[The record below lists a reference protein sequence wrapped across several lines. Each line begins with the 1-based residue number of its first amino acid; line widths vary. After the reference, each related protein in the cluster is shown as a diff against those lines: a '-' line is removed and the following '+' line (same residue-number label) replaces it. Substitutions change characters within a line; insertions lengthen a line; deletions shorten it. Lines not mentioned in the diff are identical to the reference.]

1 MFRRQSRLCDLFVLN
16 RIKKVRFSTKSLH
29 IWDFQGEDKD
39 PQGIGL
45 NIHQHVWS
53 GKRCA

>member
-29 IWDFQGEDKD
+29 IWDFQGEDKE
-39 PQGIGL
+39 PEGIGL
-45 NIHQHVWS
+45 NIHHHVWS